1 MLLIDEPSSILWKA
15 ADDHNQL
22 FIPHKLPIQMIQN
35 ENEVKL
41 KVAGT
46 NRVEEHAGLH
56 WCRLHGEYGEYEY
69 AFDMQ
74 RSSRTEI
81 PQSCRMEFACCVCG
95 LVVSYMSP
103 WVSEWMRGSLIH
115 LTIHQTTLRVTGTRT
130 WCRRPNK
137 Q

>member
-41 KVAGT
+41 KEAGT

-56 WCRLHGEYGEYEY
+56 WCRLHGE
-69 AFDMQ
+69 
-74 RSSRTEI
+74 
-81 PQSCRMEFACCVCG
+81 
-95 LVVSYMSP
+95 
-103 WVSEWMRGSLIH
+103 
-115 LTIHQTTLRVTGTRT
+115 
-130 WCRRPNK
+130 
-137 Q
+137 